1 MEVNSSFD
9 CRQVSTSMWLIC
21 DEVPEEQSCRE
32 VVGTSR
38 ILLAIENLTS
48 EVVFAE
54 IARFDPLE
62 GVV

>member
-1 MEVNSSFD
+1 
-9 CRQVSTSMWLIC
+9 MWLIC

-38 ILLAIENLTS
+38 ILPAIENSIS

-54 IARFDPLE
+54 IVRFDPLE

>member
-1 MEVNSSFD
+1 
-9 CRQVSTSMWLIC
+9 MWLIC

-38 ILLAIENLTS
+38 ILPAIENLTS

-54 IARFDPLE
+54 IARFDLLE